1 MSWPF
6 HFHLHL
12 LSLELGSCHPLQD
25 REKLGD
31 IDLTSG
37 FSVVEVTEKAK
48 LEHMF
53 EIGTDGGTF
62 LLAADSRKEMKEWL
76 EVLGKHATRNSSS
89 QAANDDKSDEEDSAL
104 LNVDMQQILAV
115 SSDSPHSAAL

>member
-1 MSWPF
+1 MQ
-6 HFHLHL
+6 
-12 LSLELGSCHPLQD
+12 E

-53 EIGTDGGTF
+53 EIGTDGSTF
-62 LLAADSRKEMKEWL
+62 LLAADSRKEMQEWL
-76 EVLGKHATRNSSS
+76 EVLGKHATLSSSS

-115 SSDSPHSAAL
+115 RSDSSPSAALLTKAALRFFVCRVVR